1 MYCDDDSFWKH
12 AQSID
17 YFERKN
23 ARCLDV
29 EYFTKWCTNS
39 LQFNN
44 YKIECLQAQFVE
56 FKCLSNDELP
66 TDTLKHA
73 ILSEHD
79 DGSTEY

>member
-44 YKIECLQAQFVE
+44 YKIECL
-56 FKCLSNDELP
+56 
-66 TDTLKHA
+66 
-73 ILSEHD
+73 
-79 DGSTEY
+79 